1 MVQDI
6 SIADTT
12 PEQARTIIGLR
23 LLVARAASADSLAW
37 WEDESLAP
45 HAGFLLERL
54 FPRSPSLA
62 ARNLALHAALARH
75 QAACAQYDGAL
86 HLYRL
91 DTDNV
96 DALALRLEPLQPI
109 PVPEGPISTM
119 DELHTHLLDQIGG
132 PYPYTVQRRTESRG
146 LQIAIPPP
154 PLDVSLFLHRAK
166 TLAWAYLEARP
177 KEPVFPF
184 CLSNLNRERVKT

>member
-1 MVQDI
+1 MAQDT
-6 SIADTT
+6 SGANTT
-12 PEQARTIIGLR
+12 PEQARTIICLR
-23 LLVARAASADSLAW
+23 LLIARAANVDSLAW

-62 ARNLALHAALARH
+62 ARNLALHAAVARH
-75 QAACAQYDGAL
+75 QAACAQYEGAL

-91 DTDNV
+91 DADNK
-96 DALALRLEPLQPI
+96 DALALRFETLLPI
-109 PVPEGPISTM
+109 PVPEAPISTM
-119 DELHTHLLDQIGG
+119 DELRTLLLDRIGG

-146 LQIAIPPP
+146 LQIVIPPP
-154 PLDVSLFLHRAK
+154 PSDVSPFLHRAK

-177 KEPVFPF
+177 KEPFFPF
-184 CLSNLNRERVKT
+184 CQVLTERVKT